1 MNIRN
6 EVNLIKDQI
15 ISWRRYFHENPEL
28 SFKEFNTAKKTINIK
43 ALFDLYFN
51 LQRKVQV
58 GLGI

>member
-28 SFKEFNTAKKTINIK
+28 SFKEFNTAEKINSELKSMGLKPKTK
-43 ALFDLYFN
+43 SERLE
-51 LQRKVQV
+51 
-58 GLGI
+58 

>member
-28 SFKEFNTAKKTINIK
+28 SFKEFNTAEKINSELK
-43 ALFDLYFN
+43 SD
-51 LQRKVQV
+51 
-58 GLGI
+58 